1 MIVLMVVWFS
11 LFIAFLCTGG
21 ELYEYGHGSYC
32 QLLSEFPPV
41 LEPSLSDGVSLYL
54 LEQQVRLYT
63 PCKVVTDH
71 NYAGV
76 KPQASLFQLLPY
88 FCLKGWGGPWKHRLT
103 SSMMWAIFKNA
114 CTCVDCLCTA
124 NVLLTHAELLPGL
137 L

>member
-1 MIVLMVVWFS
+1 MSTDTDRIVNFCQSFHQFWS
-11 LFIAFLCTGG
+11 LPFQI
-21 ELYEYGHGSYC
+21 
-32 QLLSEFPPV
+32 
-41 LEPSLSDGVSLYL
+41 GVSLYL

-114 CTCVDCLCTA
+114 CTCVDCSCTA